1 MKREEQ
7 LALKKA
13 EYEGSVF
20 KTKNYGD
27 VVVLD
32 YYNAR
37 DVTIKF
43 LNTGN
48 VRKTGTS
55 ELKKGEIRDNEA
67 FPVYSV
73 GIMDVPNE
81 ARRNVPI
88 PKEYSIWNG
97 VRHRCYNENIRHLT
111 PSYQEAEMSENF
123 KRYSY
128 FKDWCHNQI
137 GFDQDGWQLD
147 KDILVKGNKLYSE
160 ATCCFVPP
168 EINTLILKA
177 DRIRGKYPIG
187 VYHDTSK
194 IHKRFSARV
203 SKNGK
208 HKRFGSYLTP
218 EEAFAVYKREK
229 EKYIKEVA
237 NKWKDQIDPR
247 VYEALMNWTIE
258 ITD

>member
-1 MKREEQ
+1 MKREDQ

-20 KTKNYGD
+20 KTKKYGD

-67 FPVYSV
+67 FPVYIV

-147 KDILVKGNKLYSE
+147 KDILFKGNKLYSE

-187 VYHDTSK
+187 VYEDK
-194 IHKRFSARV
+194 QA
-203 SKNGK
+203 GK
-208 HKRFGSYLTP
+208 FKVRISVEGKQKHVGRYYCEK
-218 EEAFAVYKREK
+218 EAFYAYKVAK
-229 EKYIKEVA
+229 EQHIKEVA
-237 NKWKDQIDPR
+237 NKWKGQIDVR
-247 VYEALMNWTIE
+247 VYEALINWEVNI
-258 ITD
+258 DD

>member
-13 EYEGSVF
+13 DYEGIIF

-27 VVVLD
+27 VVVLE
-32 YYNAR
+32 YHSVR
-37 DVTIKF
+37 DVIIKF

-48 VRKTGTS
+48 VRKTATS
-55 ELKKGEIRDNEA
+55 ELRKGEIRDNEA

-97 VRHRCYNENIRHLT
+97 VRQRCYNENIRHLT

-128 FKDWCHNQI
+128 FKEWYHKQI
-137 GFDQDGWQLD
+137 GSDQEGWHLD
-147 KDILVKGNKLYSE
+147 KDILSKDNKVYSE
-160 ATCCFVPP
+160 DTCCFVPP
-168 EINTLILKA
+168 EINCAGQFPQGVIYNSTKTRYRA
-177 DRIRGKYPIG
+177 RIQRSNKWESLGTY
-187 VYHDTSK
+187 
-194 IHKRFSARV
+194 
-203 SKNGK
+203 N
-208 HKRFGSYLTP
+208 TP
-218 EEAFAVYKREK
+218 EEAFYAYKPVK
-229 EKYIKEVA
+229 EAYIKSLAE
-237 NKWKDQIDPR
+237 KWKDQIDPR
-247 VYEALMNWTIE
+247 VYEALMNWEVNI
-258 ITD
+258 DD

>member
-7 LALKKA
+7 LALKKV

-67 FPVYSV
+67 FPVYIV

-147 KDILVKGNKLYSE
+147 KDILIKGNKLYSE

-187 VYHDTSK
+187 VYEDK
-194 IHKRFSARV
+194 QA
-203 SKNGK
+203 GK
-208 HKRFGSYLTP
+208 FKVRISVEGKQKHVGRYYCEK
-218 EEAFAVYKREK
+218 EAFYAYKVAK
-229 EKYIKEVA
+229 EQYIKEVA
-237 NKWKDQIDPR
+237 NKWKGQIDVR
-247 VYEALMNWTIE
+247 VYEALINWEVSI
-258 ITD
+258 DD

>member
-97 VRHRCYNENIRHLT
+97 VRQRCYNENIRHLT
-111 PSYQEAEMSENF
+111 PSYQEVEMSENF

-128 FKDWCHNQI
+128 FKEWCHNQI
-137 GFDQDGWQLD
+137 GFDQDGW
-147 KDILVKGNKLYSE
+147 
-160 ATCCFVPP
+160 
-168 EINTLILKA
+168 
-177 DRIRGKYPIG
+177 
-187 VYHDTSK
+187 
-194 IHKRFSARV
+194 
-203 SKNGK
+203 
-208 HKRFGSYLTP
+208 
-218 EEAFAVYKREK
+218 
-229 EKYIKEVA
+229 
-237 NKWKDQIDPR
+237 
-247 VYEALMNWTIE
+247 
-258 ITD
+258 

>member
-13 EYEGSVF
+13 EYGGKVF

-67 FPVYSV
+67 FPVYIV

-147 KDILVKGNKLYSE
+147 KDILIKGNKIYSE
-160 ATCCFVPP
+160 DTCCFVPA

-187 VYHDTSK
+187 VYEDK
-194 IHKRFSARV
+194 QV
-203 SKNGK
+203 GK
-208 HKRFGSYLTP
+208 FKVRISVEGKQKHVGRYYCEK
-218 EEAFAVYKREK
+218 EAFYAYKVAK
-229 EKYIKEVA
+229 EQYIKEVA
-237 NKWKDQIDPR
+237 NKWKGQIDVR
-247 VYEALMNWTIE
+247 VYEALINWEVNI
-258 ITD
+258 DD

>member
-13 EYEGSVF
+13 EYEGIIF

-37 DVTIKF
+37 DVAIKF

-67 FPVYSV
+67 FPVYKV
-73 GIMDVPNE
+73 GVMDIPNE
-81 ARRNVPI
+81 LKRGQPNPR
-88 PKEYSIWNG
+88 EYSIWNG
-97 VRHRCYNENIRHLT
+97 VRQRCYNENIRHLT

-128 FKDWCHNQI
+128 FKDWCNKQI

-147 KDILVKGNKLYSE
+147 KDILIKGNKIYSE
-160 ATCCFVPP
+160 DNCCFVPP

-187 VYHDTSK
+187 VYEDK
-194 IHKRFSARV
+194 QA
-203 SKNGK
+203 GK
-208 HKRFGSYLTP
+208 FKVRISVEGKQKHVGRYYCEK
-218 EEAFAVYKREK
+218 EAFYAYKVAK
-229 EKYIKEVA
+229 EQYIKEVA
-237 NKWKDQIDPR
+237 NKWKGQIDVR
-247 VYEALMNWTIE
+247 VYEALINWEVSI
-258 ITD
+258 DD